1 MNKKTSWQIEI
12 ASESDL
18 EIERLA
24 KKILDEETAI
34 DEAYEK
40 GKAVAYY
47 WKWEESASHA
57 KTLL

>member
-47 WKWEESASHA
+47 
-57 KTLL
+57 